1 MTVIETVAT
10 GRSAAPDPTSPA
22 VGIGAAGNGT
32 GPARGGPA
40 TSDRYLTF
48 RLGTQVYAVP
58 ILDVLEI
65 LEYRELTGVPMMP
78 PFVRGVLN
86 LRGRVVPVID
96 LATRFGREPTQ
107 IDRRT
112 GIVIMNTS
120 GGRNADGSG
129 RHTGLL
135 VDAVNKVVHFT
146 GDEIEPAPEF
156 GDDVP
161 SGVVSGMAR
170 HEGGFIAVL
179 DVTVALSLDGV
190 PPAVPAPPAE

>member
-1 MTVIETVAT
+1 MTVIETVPAGPGTSERAVERTTSVAPGADGGGAMGGLST
-10 GRSAAPDPTSPA
+10 GE
-22 VGIGAAGNGT
+22 
-32 GPARGGPA
+32 
-40 TSDRYLTF
+40 RYLTF
-48 RLGTQVYAVP
+48 RLGAQVYAVP

-78 PFVRGVLN
+78 SFVRGVLN

-96 LATRFGREPTQ
+96 LATRFGRESTE

-112 GIVIMNTS
+112 GIVIVDTS
-120 GGRNADGSG
+120 RGGNAGGQG

-146 GDEIEPAPEF
+146 RDDIEPAPEF
-156 GDDVP
+156 GDGVP

-179 DVTVALSLDGV
+179 DVAVALSLDGV
-190 PPAVPAPPAE
+190 

>member
-1 MTVIETVAT
+1 MAVIETAAAGST
-10 GRSAAPDPTSPA
+10 GAPDPRSP
-22 VGIGAAGNGT
+22 AAGNSAGSAVV
-32 GPARGGPA
+32 GLA

-48 RLGTQVYAVP
+48 RLGSQVYAVP

-65 LEYRELTGVPMMP
+65 LEYRPLTGVPMMP

-96 LATRFGREPTQ
+96 LATRFGREPTP

-112 GIVIMNTS
+112 GIVIVDTS
-120 GGRNADGSG
+120 RGRNAGGAG

-146 GDEIEPAPEF
+146 GDEIEPAPGF
-156 GDDVP
+156 GDGVP
-161 SGVVSGMAR
+161 TGVVSGMAR
-170 HEGGFIAVL
+170 HQDGFIAVL
-179 DVTVALSLDGV
+179 DVAVALSLDG
-190 PPAVPAPPAE
+190 ATLSRLDAGAPSA